1 MPPQEQQRRARPQER
16 ANEQSRSGSG
26 STPQQRTADQP
37 ALQEAGSA
45 QGRQSDMALEE
56 AVVTAGKDGARNI
69 RVQWIQV
76 PLSNAIPCRFA
87 ITTVAGNALE
97 VSMEQKSYH
106 KSYQGTSFLQT
117 DITPVAPVGTEGKL
131 TVHDLTTGETL
142 EQPWK
147 WRAGA
152 AGWSGLWALLKRL
165 FT

>member
-16 ANEQSRSGSG
+16 ATEQSRSP
-26 STPQQRTADQP
+26 STSQPRTADQP
-37 ALQEAGSA
+37 ALQDAGSA
-45 QGRQSDMALEE
+45 QRRQSDMALEE

-87 ITTVAGNALE
+87 ITTAAGNALE
-97 VSMEQKSYH
+97 VSMEQKSYR

-131 TVHDLTTGETL
+131 TVHDLTSGETL

-152 AGWSGLWALLKRL
+152 AGWSGLWELLKRL